1 MARPLQTNHG
11 TAGMYRRGCRCT
23 HCASYTQNY
32 NAQYYSGVRVAGY
45 KPRRAKIM
53 IKVTFGTNPPTM
65 TLTMRGHEPYIV
77 RNRDEA
83 AKAIND
89 MFNAFYKAWPELP
102 KKEF

>member
-1 MARPLQTNHG
+1 MSRPQQANHG
-11 TAGMYRRGCRCT
+11 TAGMYRKGCCCKACCR
-23 HCASYTQNY
+23 YTAEY
-32 NAQYYSGVRVAGY
+32 NARYYASGVSEY
-45 KPRRAKIM
+45 KPRRTKIM
-53 IKVTFGTNPPTM
+53 IKVAFGTNPPTM